1 MMNPLWLQAAIKTMA
16 AAAAMLPDSLFDRIR
31 ATVERWDDRVDPDG
45 EPYSGDEKR
54 ANVTEE
60 LELIGI
66 KLAQFAAFL
75 LIGLAVAVLRVE
87 QGKPLLK
94 ED

>member
-1 MMNPLWLQAAIKTMA
+1 MA
-16 AAAAMLPDSLFDRIR
+16 SVAGLIPGHLFDRIK

-45 EPYSGDEKR
+45 IPYSGDEKR
-54 ANVTEE
+54 ANVQQE

-87 QGKPLLK
+87 QGRPLEK
-94 ED
+94 QED

>member
-1 MMNPLWLQAAIKTMA
+1 MA
-16 AAAAMLPDSLFDRIR
+16 GVAGLVPGHLFDRIK

-45 EPYSGDEKR
+45 IPYSGDEKR
-54 ANVTEE
+54 ANVQQE

-87 QGKPLLK
+87 QGRPLEK
-94 ED
+94 QED

>member
-1 MMNPLWLQAAIKTMA
+1 MNTTWITIMA
-16 AAAAMLPDSLFDRIR
+16 GVAGLVPGHLFDRIK

-45 EPYSGDEKR
+45 IPYSGDEKR
-54 ANVTEE
+54 ANVQQE

-87 QGKPLLK
+87 QGRPLEK
-94 ED
+94 QED

>member
-1 MMNPLWLQAAIKTMA
+1 MNATWITVMA
-16 AAAAMLPDSLFDRIR
+16 GIAGLIPGNLFDRVK
-31 ATVERWDDRVDPDG
+31 AAVERWDDKVDPDG
-45 EPYSGDEKR
+45 IPYSGDEKR
-54 ANVTEE
+54 ANVEEE

-87 QGKPLLK
+87 QGRSLEKA
-94 ED
+94 E

>member
-1 MMNPLWLQAAIKTMA
+1 MNTFWIGAMA
-16 AAAAMLPDSLFDRIR
+16 GIAGLIPGSLFERIK
-31 ATVERWDDRVDPDG
+31 ASVERWDDKVDPDG
-45 EPYSGDEKR
+45 KPYSGDEKR
-54 ANVTEE
+54 ANVQEE

-87 QGKPLLK
+87 QGKPLEK
-94 ED
+94 EE